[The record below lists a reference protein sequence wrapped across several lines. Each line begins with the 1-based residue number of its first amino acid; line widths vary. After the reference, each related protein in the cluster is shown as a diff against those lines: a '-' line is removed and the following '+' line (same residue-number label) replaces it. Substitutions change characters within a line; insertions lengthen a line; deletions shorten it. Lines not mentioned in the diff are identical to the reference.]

1 MVFGETS
8 IKMEPKDFKCWI
20 ENCVRDAKVKGMT
33 EDDNLVELMEQ
44 VKIMLVKKEIDIL
57 GSRK

>member
-8 IKMEPKDFKCWI
+8 IKMEPQEFKCWI
-20 ENCVRDAKVKGMT
+20 ENCVRDAKLRGLT
-33 EDDNLVELMEQ
+33 EDEILIEMIEQ
-44 VKIMLVKKEIDIL
+44 VRRMLLKKEIDIL